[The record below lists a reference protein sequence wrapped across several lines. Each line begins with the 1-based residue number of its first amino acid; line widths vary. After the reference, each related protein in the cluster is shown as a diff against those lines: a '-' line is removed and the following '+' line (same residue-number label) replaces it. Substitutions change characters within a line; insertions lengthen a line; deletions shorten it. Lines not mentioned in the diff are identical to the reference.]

1 MKKLQKKDLT
11 WLIPTPVISYMIAR
25 LIANTDA
32 GERLFVPLYLEIL
45 LIYLIVASLEI
56 IINRAIQSSDK
67 ILVKCILS
75 LTECIVFLAVTVTT
89 ISAFTKAPVSE
100 TIKQIG
106 YLGWFI
112 ILIIAAV
119 IIFANLLMKNREQE

>member
-11 WLIPTPVISYMIAR
+11 WLIPMPVLSYMIAR
-25 LIANTDA
+25 LIANTDT
-32 GERLFVPLYLEIL
+32 GERLFIILYLEIL
-45 LIYLIVASLEI
+45 LIYLILASLEI
-56 IINRAIQSSDK
+56 IINRAIQRSDK
-67 ILVKCILS
+67 TLLKCILS

-89 ISAFTKAPVSE
+89 ISSFTNVPVYE

>member
-56 IINRAIQSSDK
+56 ILNRAIQSSDK
-67 ILVKCILS
+67 IPLKCILS